1 MTGFIIGML
10 VGVYAGWVLCGV
22 VMLCLI
28 DYIYGGKE
36 KYPLDERGGD

>member
-10 VGVYAGWVLCGV
+10 VGVYAGWILCGV
-22 VMLCLI
+22 VTLCLI
-28 DYIYGGKE
+28 DYIYDGNE

>member
-22 VMLCLI
+22 TTLCLI

>member
-10 VGVYAGWVLCGV
+10 VGLYAGWVMCGAV
-22 VMLCLI
+22 TLCLI
-28 DYIYGGKE
+28 DYIYGGNE